1 MGPDLLF
8 VSLFNMLSRGQTWLI
23 IADISTDIS
32 AKFCGCGMWICAMFW
47 YDIAQTFQ
55 CVELQSL

>member
-32 AKFCGCGMWICAMFW
+32 AKFCGCGM
-47 YDIAQTFQ
+47 
-55 CVELQSL
+55 